1 MNNNQNSTKSIR
13 IQAINEPPTYDE
25 LFQSHGFM
33 SRSPTNTNN
42 TQPIDPFEHLTINTP
57 TPVNNN
63 IGFINTPFQSN
74 NANNTNTSQSNQI
87 RPTSPPLNQTI
98 STIST
103 APIRLPSP
111 PQSSPTPLPTPP
123 INGLSRSSPLPSS
136 PMRPPIPPPTV
147 QPTATSSIAVPT
159 VQGINYHTQPQ
170 LLVVEAIPATYPT
183 TNTSYNNPNA
193 YNNSNTINRS
203 RNIDTQ
209 STSTLKRSPSSENQ
223 QGQLSRENRSSSTV
237 SDTYTQAIHKS
248 TKLVNYINRT
258 LYGEEV
264 KDSSEDI
271 TIGTGASSSPD
282 RPSPSGALN
291 PNSPSNSTTSTSN
304 TTTNTTLPIKR
315 RQLLPL
321 QLIELRD
328 PSTGNTTI
336 REIRLTLRQPKLTPT
351 TNTTNTTSSTKH
363 KSPQGKRSDIVVLG
377 KTKATGQD
385 LKRVELVCRRLV
397 VVYSIAYVYVCILY
411 LIRI

>member
-1 MNNNQNSTKSIR
+1 MQQNLNRQENNSMNNNQNSTKSIR
-13 IQAINEPPTYDE
+13 LQAINEPPTYDE
-25 LFQSHGFM
+25 LFQSHGFIN
-33 SRSPTNTNN
+33 RSPTNANN
-42 TQPIDPFEHLTINTP
+42 TQPIDPFVHLTINTP
-57 TPVNNN
+57 TLVNNN
-63 IGFINTPFQSN
+63 LDFINTPFQSS

-87 RPTSPPLNQTI
+87 RPTSPPLNQAI

-111 PQSSPTPLPTPP
+111 PQSSQVPLPTPP
-123 INGLSRSSPLPSS
+123 INGLSRSPPLPSS
-136 PMRPPIPPPTV
+136 PMRPPIPPSNLQLVT
-147 QPTATSSIAVPT
+147 TNSIAVPT

-183 TNTSYNNPNA
+183 TNTTYNNPNT
-193 YNNSNTINRS
+193 YSNTINSS

-209 STSTLKRSPSSENQ
+209 STSTLKRSQSSENQ
-223 QGQLSRENRSSSTV
+223 QGQLSRENRSNSTV

-264 KDSSEDI
+264 KDSSDNI

-282 RPSPSGALN
+282 RPSPAGALN
-291 PNSPSNSTTSTSN
+291 PISPTN

-351 TNTTNTTSSTKH
+351 TTTTTTSSTKL
-363 KSPQGKRSDIVVLG
+363 KSPQGKRSDIIVLG

-385 LKRVELVCRRLV
+385 LKRVELVCKRLV
-397 VVYSIAYVYVCILY
+397 
-411 LIRI
+411 

>member
-1 MNNNQNSTKSIR
+1 MQQNLNRQENNSMNNNQNSTKSIR
-13 IQAINEPPTYDE
+13 LQAINEPPTYDE
-25 LFQSHGFM
+25 LFQSHGFIN
-33 SRSPTNTNN
+33 RSPTNANS
-42 TQPIDPFEHLTINTP
+42 TQPISPFEHLTINTP

-63 IGFINTPFQSN
+63 IDFINTPFQSN

-111 PQSSPTPLPTPP
+111 PQSSQVPLPTPP
-123 INGLSRSSPLPSS
+123 INGLSRSPPLPSS

-183 TNTSYNNPNA
+183 TNTTYNNTNA
-193 YNNSNTINRS
+193 YNNSNTINSS
-203 RNIDTQ
+203 RIIETQ
-209 STSTLKRSPSSENQ
+209 STSSLKRSQSSENQ
-223 QGQLSRENRSSSTV
+223 QGQLSRENRSNSTIN
-237 SDTYTQAIHKS
+237 DTYTQAIHKS

-264 KDSSEDI
+264 KDSSDNI
-271 TIGTGASSSPD
+271 TIGTDGNNPLPD
-282 RPSPSGALN
+282 KPSPAGALN
-291 PNSPSNSTTSTSN
+291 PNFPPNPTTTNN

-351 TNTTNTTSSTKH
+351 VTTTASSTKH
-363 KSPQGKRSDIVVLG
+363 KSPQGKRSDIIVLG
-377 KTKATGQD
+377 KTKAIGRD
-385 LKRVELVCRRLV
+385 LKRVELVCKR
-397 VVYSIAYVYVCILY
+397 
-411 LIRI
+411 